1 MTRRAWVVLGSD
13 ASHFANFERGRPFP
27 ILGSISE
34 MLEGFDTMR
43 RLASS
48 NAHVIPSHDPLV
60 LVRYP
65 AALPD
70 VRDIVR
76 LDADPL

>member
-1 MTRRAWVVLGSD
+1 MLGSD
-13 ASHFANFERGRPFP
+13 ASHFYANFEQGRPFP
-27 ILGSISE
+27 ILESISE
-34 MLEGFDTMR
+34 MLEGFDTIR